1 MEIIKEQLL
10 HLPESGN
17 FNSTEKFDRLY
28 TEVFKFLRNSH
39 TNLEIKPIV
48 GDGSDRR
55 FFRLQWG
62 NRNLVVMYSPPET
75 PFRARENIAFDYF
88 SHYLASR
95 SIPVPEVYISDT
107 ANGIFIMED
116 LGNLSLYDYIRRHSK
131 ARHTVYREVI
141 KLLAHFHQN
150 AIVNMNPAFCIDGS
164 FYDSPFVLEK
174 ELEYFRRSFLCNFL
188 GLPVL
193 WNDLK
198 DDFCRLADLAGTND
212 SSSCIHRDFQSR
224 NIMIKEGKL
233 FIIDYQA
240 IRYGPSE
247 YDLAALLID
256 PYIGMPLQERQN
268 LIKLYARLKK
278 DFSFSRYEIV
288 SLCRNLQILAAFAFL
303 GKEKGKPFFLEFIP
317 RALKELG
324 NKRPILSRLKLSSL
338 CGWLDKAQEKIRNRV
353 AS

>member
-1 MEIIKEQLL
+1 MEIMKEQLS
-10 HLPESGN
+10 HLPKSGN
-17 FNSTEKFDRLY
+17 FSSAEELDRLY
-28 TEVFKFLRNSH
+28 DEVSGFLRNSH
-39 TNLEIKPIV
+39 TNLEIKPIA

-55 FFRLQWG
+55 FFRVRWE
-62 NRNLVVMYSPPET
+62 NRNFVVMYSPPET

-88 SHYLASR
+88 SYHLAFR
-95 SIPVPEVYISDT
+95 SIPVPEVYISDP

-116 LGNLSLYDYIRRHSK
+116 LGDLSLYAYIRRHPK
-131 ARHTVYREVI
+131 ARYSVYREVV

-164 FYDSPFVLEK
+164 FYDPPFVLEK

-188 GLPVL
+188 GLPAS

-212 SSSCIHRDFQSR
+212 PSSCIHRDFQSR

-247 YDLAALLID
+247 YDLASLLID

-268 LIKLYARLKK
+268 LIKLHARLKK
-278 DFSFSRYEIV
+278 DFSVSRYEIV
-288 SLCRNLQILAAFAFL
+288 SLCRNLQILAAFTFL
-303 GKEKGKPFFLEFIP
+303 GKDKGKPFFLEFIP

-324 NKRPILSRLKLSSL
+324 NKRSILSRLKLSSL
-338 CGWLDKAQEKIRNRV
+338 CGWLDKAQEKIHNRV
-353 AS
+353 TS